1 MNSKTSFFNRT
12 VFSKNIRRF
21 GVIWILYTVCLFFLC
36 PFIAYLTVP
45 HIITGNQDVSE
56 LAKALSTFQSPVHII
71 IFAILAASAVFSYL
85 CSARSCNMTHAL
97 PFSRRELYITNYIS
111 GLLFL
116 IVPQAINFF
125 IALPAFLRGG
135 LKPGSQIFPALGYV
149 VLVDFILY
157 SIAVFCCMLSAHY
170 IGGAIYYAIV
180 NLLYAV
186 LRTLFSMLTNM
197 FTFGVPGTVSANPLS
212 EAGNYLSPA
221 VYITTRTGMDVISNT
236 PEGVTQTALHYYG
249 WASLL
254 GYCIVAAALVICGMF
269 LYRRRQL
276 ECAGDVSA
284 FPCLHPIS
292 RWIIGFTGGVGFAYF
307 FSMVIAGSDTP
318 GRATMVRFLILYV
331 VFCLIWFF
339 ITEMVLKKTV
349 RVFVR
354 RMILEWVV
362 FTAATTVLLAGMIL
376 GYCRKLENTIP
387 DTSEVT
393 AAVLSTD
400 YPVLAENA
408 SQIDQIRDLQQ
419 TILDHRNSYLNPDS
433 DTASDSDTVTGIT
446 IGYQL
451 KNGKTLIRYYSVP
464 LRAADRRDIT
474 SVTHKLETIQ
484 SDYTQAL
491 NYLFCTNYN
500 HAVITNATAGD
511 KKTVYNKGA
520 QEIFN
525 AVIRDYHAHHIA
537 YTAADCLEG
546 GIGSSEYSLTLEL
559 KGTVSGAPQSVRT
572 RLRAIGG
579 KALADAFPDLLQN
592 DGTTAKRNANGTYS
606 TSLDTTITL
615 TPECKYTIAALKKNG
630 VALTKKDFSNTGADD
645 TENQP

>member
-12 VFSKNIRRF
+12 VFFKNIRRF
-21 GVIWILYTVCLFFLC
+21 GVIWILYAVCLFFLC

-45 HIITGNQDVSE
+45 HITAGNQDVSE
-56 LAKALSTFQSPVHII
+56 LAKALSMFQSPVHVI

-116 IVPQAINFF
+116 ILPQAVNFF

-135 LKPGSQIFPALGYV
+135 LKPGSQILPALGYV
-149 VLVDFILY
+149 ILVDFILY

-186 LRTLFSMLTNM
+186 LRILFSVLISM
-197 FTFGVPGTVSANPLS
+197 FTFGAPGTVSMNPLP

-221 VYITTRTGMDVISNT
+221 VYITTKTGMDIISNT
-236 PEGVTQTALHYYG
+236 PEGITQTSLHYYG
-249 WASLL
+249 WTSLL
-254 GYCIVAAALVICGMF
+254 GYCVVAAVLIICGMF
-269 LYRRRQL
+269 LYRHRQL

-284 FPCLHPIS
+284 FPFLRPVS
-292 RWIIGFTGGVGFAYF
+292 RWIIGFTGGIGFAYF
-307 FSMVIAGSDTP
+307 FSVVIAGSDAP
-318 GRATMVRFLILYV
+318 DRATMVRFLILYG

-354 RMILEWVV
+354 RMILEWVI
-362 FTAATTVLLAGMIL
+362 FATATTVLLAGIIL

-419 TILDHRNSYLNPDS
+419 TILDHRSTYQKINS
-433 DTASDSDTVTGIT
+433 DTATSRETAADVINVT

-451 KNGKTLIRYYSVP
+451 KNGKTVIRSYAVP
-464 LRAADRRDIT
+464 LQTADRTDVT

-500 HAVITNATAGD
+500 HAVITNVTASD
-511 KKTVYNKGA
+511 KKTVYNDGA

-525 AVIRDYHAHHIA
+525 AVIKDYHAHHIA
-537 YTAADCLEG
+537 YTAADSLEG
-546 GIGSSEYSLTLEL
+546 GIGSTEYSVPLEL
-559 KGTVSGAPQSVRT
+559 KGTVPGAPQTVRT
-572 RLRAIGG
+572 RLQALGG
-579 KALADAFPDLLQN
+579 KKLADEYPDLLQN
-592 DGTTAKRNANGTYS
+592 DGTTAKKNTNGTYT

-630 VALTKKDFSNTGADD
+630 VVLTKKDFAAGS
-645 TENQP
+645 TES